1 MKLNKNEYSFK
12 EQVSYFSNENIKKTR
27 SLNLKLVHKI
37 FDTINISLVVLIV
50 ILSFL
55 SFNSQKEW
63 SEFYRILSQ
72 TKIHNNNLIDYI
84 SKTEEFYINKL
95 ESSNTFK
102 KTSPEDLFY
111 IDKIEQ
117 KKENFF
123 YEKILDIMNGLKNS
137 KYQIGY

>member
-27 SLNLKLVHKI
+27 SLNLKLVH
-37 FDTINISLVVLIV
+37 ISLVVLIV
-50 ILSFL
+50 IFSFL
-55 SFNSQKEW
+55 SFNSQREW

-123 YEKILDIMNGLKNS
+123 YEKILDIMDGLKNS

>member
-72 TKIHNNNLIDYI
+72 TKIHNNNLVDYI

-123 YEKILDIMNGLKNS
+123 YEKILDIMDGLKNS